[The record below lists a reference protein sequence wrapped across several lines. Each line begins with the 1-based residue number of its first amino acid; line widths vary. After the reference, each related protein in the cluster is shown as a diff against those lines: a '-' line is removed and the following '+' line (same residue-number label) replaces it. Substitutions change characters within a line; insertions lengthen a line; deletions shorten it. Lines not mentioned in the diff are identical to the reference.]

1 MGFLSGLFGKKKRGD
16 KAPKQPP
23 ARPTRPTIRRFSS
36 GSISDEPELQS
47 AEDYA
52 RRYPLP
58 AGYAYVQT
66 PASELD
72 LVVGRQADGEVFP
85 FLLEE
90 TLLTFD
96 VPEQKPDG
104 SWGKRTVEVFG
115 RG

>member
-1 MGFLSGLFGKKKRGD
+1 M
-16 KAPKQPP
+16 
-23 ARPTRPTIRRFSS
+23 RRFSS

-47 AEDYA
+47 AADYA

-58 AGYAYVQT
+58 AGFEYLET
-66 PASELD
+66 PSNEFD

-96 VPEQKPDG
+96 VPQQKADG
-104 SWGKRTVEVFG
+104 SWGKKTMEVFG
-115 RG
+115 AR

>member
-1 MGFLSGLFGKKKRGD
+1 MGFLSGLFGKKRRGN
-16 KAPKQPP
+16 KAPKPAPTKP
-23 ARPTRPTIRRFSS
+23 ARPQIRRFSS

-47 AEDYA
+47 VADYA

-58 AGYAYVQT
+58 AGYEYLQT

-96 VPEQKPDG
+96 VPEQKADG
-104 SWGKRTVEVFG
+104 SWGKKTVEVFG
-115 RG
+115 TK